1 MDRNDMN
8 FAKLFEGST
17 PKTPAER
24 RRDLLIGMKQD
35 IERYEKDILASKEIQ
50 GHHEIVID
58 SLQSDINFLR
68 DEAAALEA
76 RMEELGD

>member
-24 RRDLLIGMKQD
+24 RRDLLIGMKED
-35 IERYEKDILASKEIQ
+35 IQ

-68 DEAAALEA
+68 DEAAALQA

>member
-1 MDRNDMN
+1 MN

-24 RRDLLIGMKQD
+24 RRDLLVGMKED
-35 IERYEKDILASKEIQ
+35 IERYEKDILVSKEIQ
-50 GHHEIVID
+50 AHHDKVVTSI
-58 SLQSDINFLR
+58 QSDINFLR
-68 DEAAALEA
+68 DEAAALQA